1 MAENSISYGMG
12 LSDQMINQM
21 LQSDDASIVAQAQN
35 YINQSQTQQEEKP
48 SLLKR
53 IGNFFISPAA
63 SAEVDI
69 NSNQNTLSE
78 DQLNYLLQSSY
89 LPSDTGFQI
98 GQFGPNK
105 NYLGKGMQG
114 LESLGVG
121 PNLNYLGD
129 GPRTG
134 SIGVGPNQ
142 NYLGKGL
149 QIGSMGQPRY
159 DSGTQTI
166 FPSNMSPAL
175 SDLGGITPSYGVAN
189 EDDVEQVDSLT
200 GEKKSTGLM
209 DLIMSIALPGSG
221 FLKNIKQDPRA
232 TGIRNFYSPEGLTS
246 SGSIASGIMKGY
258 NPVSGGFLNM
268 ITGGKY
274 GKPTQYGLAG
284 AMQRRIEN
292 ILGRKAPQTD
302 ASRAKIAELRNL
314 QLAEMTDRYDRGE
327 SLSDIGRSTFTGKG
341 MAFEKQSGGVSGKGT
356 ANERNY
362 GGR

>member
-69 NSNQNTLSE
+69 NSNQNTLDE
-78 DQLNYLLQSSY
+78 NQLNYLLQSSY
-89 LPSDTGFQI
+89 LPSDKDFQI
-98 GQFGPNK
+98 GQFGPNQ
-105 NYLGKGMQG
+105 NYLGKGMRG

-129 GPRTG
+129 GPMTG
-134 SIGVGPNQ
+134 SIGIGPNQ
-142 NYLGKGL
+142 NYLGKGM

-189 EDDVEQVDSLT
+189 EEDVEQVDSLT
-200 GEKKSTGLM
+200 GEKK
-209 DLIMSIALPGSG
+209 
-221 FLKNIKQDPRA
+221 
-232 TGIRNFYSPEGLTS
+232 
-246 SGSIASGIMKGY
+246 
-258 NPVSGGFLNM
+258 
-268 ITGGKY
+268 
-274 GKPTQYGLAG
+274 GLANIFDFLQQFSPMQMIGKGIGAFFNPKESARYTPAPMGVYGYTPAQLNQMNALGGYYSEPMRAYRRNTNRISNMLKRGAAGKSFSQKNLDRLLNQAGLGGVDTRGMMDSIKASSQTGYGGYGSRKAASEAAARGGGRDYSSSPG
-284 AMQRRIEN
+284 AMAGDME
-292 ILGRKAPQTD
+292 
-302 ASRAKIAELRNL
+302 
-314 QLAEMTDRYDRGE
+314 YGE
-327 SLSDIGRSTFTGKG
+327 
-341 MAFEKQSGGVSGKGT
+341 E
-356 ANERNY
+356 
-362 GGR
+362 